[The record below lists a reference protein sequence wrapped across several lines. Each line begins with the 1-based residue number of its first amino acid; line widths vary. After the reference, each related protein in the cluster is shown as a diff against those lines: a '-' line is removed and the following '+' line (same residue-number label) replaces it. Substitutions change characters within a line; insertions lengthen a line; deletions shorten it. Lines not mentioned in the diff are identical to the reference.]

1 MNELTINNKE
11 LKRTDIE
18 KIFKNDSSLSFNTV
32 KGYAG
37 QAISFFTWARA
48 GGLPG
53 IGAVNPALMA
63 HYKQSLIDAGLKNT
77 TINFKLKSV
86 RAFYRQLVRAG
97 KIDTNPTDGMTYEYE
112 EPFTAQYKA
121 LSKKQVEILFREL
134 SKDGTE
140 RGRQRYALIMLLT
153 LTGVRATELKNL
165 KFTDLIFEGKFTGL
179 SYKDIQGRKL
189 NAVGIRVERGKGGK
203 SRTVEFK
210 QVILDAIMNY
220 RQAAPVDGESLFYT
234 IPQNSK
240 QTRTSINRYTLFYT
254 VRKICKEILNINVH
268 PHSFRHTHASISLD
282 LGADIF
288 SISQN
293 LGHSSLDMT
302 SRYLQKRGDVLK
314 YWTGLIPATV

>member
-77 TINFKLKSV
+77 TINFKLKAV
-86 RAFYRQLVRAG
+86 RAFYRQLFTAG
-97 KIDTNPTDGMTYEYE
+97 KIDTNPTNGMAYEHE

-153 LTGVRATELKNL
+153 LTGVRASEACNL
-165 KFTDLIFEGKFTGL
+165 KFKDLIFEGNLTGL

-234 IPQNSK
+234 IPQNGTQS
-240 QTRTSINRYTLFYT
+240 RHALNRFTLWYT
-254 VRKICKEILNINVH
+254 VKAVCKDILAVNVH
-268 PHSFRHTHASISLD
+268 PHTFRHTQATISLE
-282 LGADIF
+282 LGAEVF

-293 LGHSSLDMT
+293 LGHSSLDTT
-302 SRYLQKRGDVLK
+302 SRYLQRRGDILK
-314 YWTGLIPATV
+314 YWTGLIPAAV